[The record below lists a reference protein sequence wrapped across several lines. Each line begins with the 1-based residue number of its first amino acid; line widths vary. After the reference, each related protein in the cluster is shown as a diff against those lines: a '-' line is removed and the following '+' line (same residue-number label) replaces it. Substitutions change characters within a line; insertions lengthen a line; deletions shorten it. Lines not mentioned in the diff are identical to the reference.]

1 MTGAIDPAASGLTTG
16 GLTKSGLAA
25 SGVAGADLGVWI
37 AIAAMALVTYA
48 MRAGGFWMMGRVPLT
63 PRVQRMLAALPGSIV
78 AATVLPIVVNG
89 GAVAA
94 AAVGAGVLTMWVARN
109 DFLAVMVGMAVAAA
123 ARAAGLA

>member
-1 MTGAIDPAASGLTTG
+1 MTGAIDPTT
-16 GLTKSGLAA
+16 SGLAA
-25 SGVAGADLGVWI
+25 SDLGVWI

-89 GAVAA
+89 GALAA
-94 AAVGAGVLTMWVARN
+94 AAVGAGVLTMWIARN

>member
-1 MTGAIDPAASGLTTG
+1 MTGATDPAASGLAG
-16 GLTKSGLAA
+16 G
-25 SGVAGADLGVWI
+25 DLGVWI

-89 GAVAA
+89 GPLAA
-94 AAVGAGVLTMWVARN
+94 AAVGAGVVTMWIARN

-123 ARAAGLA
+123 GRAAGLA